1 VDEKNTIIL
10 QKVCFLVANQPINRR
25 PSAEPP
31 ETVNANSAVDA
42 HWFSGLNPSGN
53 RGPLKPHVR
62 LKARVGSTVSP
73 GSDQTM
79 KASTSALESLRHCP
93 FHCHPSFLR
102 VALLRLY
109 QYDVGSTIGDERRS
123 QVGFNNW
130 RRAPQARAP
139 CLYRRT
145 IHDFR
150 HLMQP
155 KSL

>member
-10 QKVCFLVANQPINRR
+10 QKVCFLVANQPIKRR

-31 ETVNANSAVDA
+31 ETVDANSAVDA

-109 QYDVGSTIGDERRS
+109 QDDVVLGWS
-123 QVGFNNW
+123 
-130 RRAPQARAP
+130 

-155 KSL
+155 KLRLTSGTL